1 MTTMT
6 LRIKMVRKTLMMMK
20 MKNQRKKLVGKN
32 PQVAAQEH
40 NLQELME
47 NKSVSSSEDI
57 KVENS

>member
-1 MTTMT
+1 MT

-20 MKNQRKKLVGKN
+20 MKNQRKKLVEKN
-32 PQVAAQEH
+32 PQVVAQEH

>member
-1 MTTMT
+1 
-6 LRIKMVRKTLMMMK
+6 MVRKTLMMMK
-20 MKNQRKKLVGKN
+20 MKNQRKKLVEKN
-32 PQVAAQEH
+32 PQVVAQEH